1 MTTSSSSQK
10 HSVKTQQR
18 KNENMKFLAG
28 SKIWRENFKNI
39 FLQKKKKIF
48 EMKYFPE
55 IFFSNF
61 GTKQKLHVFVFFLL
75 GIERKSFPEE
85 KISFLEEEFSRKK
98 QEIARF
104 KNNQT
109 FSPTIHSNHLHD
121 GFGKIGNELRF

>member
-1 MTTSSSSQK
+1 
-10 HSVKTQQR
+10 
-18 KNENMKFLAG
+18 MKFLAG

-48 EMKYFPE
+48 QSKYIFE

-98 QEIARF
+98 QENR
-104 KNNQT
+104 
-109 FSPTIHSNHLHD
+109 
-121 GFGKIGNELRF
+121 KI

>member
-1 MTTSSSSQK
+1 
-10 HSVKTQQR
+10 
-18 KNENMKFLAG
+18 
-28 SKIWRENFKNI
+28 
-39 FLQKKKKIF
+39 
-48 EMKYFPE
+48 MKYFPE

-61 GTKQKLHVFVFFLL
+61 GTKQKLHLFVFFLL

-104 KNNQT
+104 TNNQT